1 MFQSQGAMSLDFVS
15 GDMQCVS
22 LLQTPFVM
30 DKSMIFKD
38 VRADEMAEE

>member
-1 MFQSQGAMSLDFVS
+1 MFQSQGAVSLDFV